1 MKETLMFNFKLRIK
15 SRWFVQGIRGGK
27 GLYKVFLVFK

>member
-1 MKETLMFNFKLRIK
+1 MKETLMFNFK